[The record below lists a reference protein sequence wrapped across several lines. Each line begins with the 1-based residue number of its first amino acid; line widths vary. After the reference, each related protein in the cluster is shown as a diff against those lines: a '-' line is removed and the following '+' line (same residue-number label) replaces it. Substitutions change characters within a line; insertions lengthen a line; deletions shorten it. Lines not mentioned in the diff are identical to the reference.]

1 MSKIN
6 NRLNKV
12 LKTLDDNELTKV
24 AYKKFVEVTPVDKG
38 NARRNTK
45 KQGNEIVANYPY
57 ATRLEEGYSKQ
68 APQGMSEPTI
78 EYIQEYVYQKTGVK
92 I

>member
-6 NRLNKV
+6 KRLNKV
-12 LKTLDDNELTKV
+12 LATLDDKELTKV
-24 AYKKFVEVTPVDKG
+24 AYKKFVEVTPIDKG

-78 EYIQEYVYQKTGVK
+78 EYIQEYVFQKTGVR